1 MIYVPTNT
9 YSHKIAP
16 FSRLKLGAFP
26 LSASRARHEKER
38 EREREIMITYKMRCF
53 HWLICKDATRDALSE
68 NGLN

>member
-1 MIYVPTNT
+1 M
-9 YSHKIAP
+9 
-16 FSRLKLGAFP
+16 GAFP